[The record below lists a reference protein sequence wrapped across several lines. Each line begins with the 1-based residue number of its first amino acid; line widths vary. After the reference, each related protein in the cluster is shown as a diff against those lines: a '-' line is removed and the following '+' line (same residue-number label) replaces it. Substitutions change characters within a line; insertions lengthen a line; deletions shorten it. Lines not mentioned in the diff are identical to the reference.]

1 MSSIAEEAVAMKRAK
16 EAAAMKR
23 AEEAAAMKAAQEA
36 EEALNATAH
45 VECENDI
52 TSSRIRNDWEARDH
66 PRDWPAPRWFC
77 DAIGTYRNFHGNTK
91 LLISDQLNK
100 CIAHHATMMIHSKFT
115 RQLWIHMSYLPLNK
129 DYFDPVD
136 TPFERIFGSE
146 IVKWTD
152 VRAYLQDHVYFNST
166 LVGVFSGKKM
176 PGY

>member
-1 MSSIAEEAVAMKRAK
+1 MYEIDRSSSHYTDTSLHFIS
-16 EAAAMKR
+16 
-23 AEEAAAMKAAQEA
+23 
-36 EEALNATAH
+36 
-45 VECENDI
+45 I
-52 TSSRIRNDWEARDH
+52 TMI
-66 PRDWPAPRWFC
+66 
-77 DAIGTYRNFHGNTK
+77 
-91 LLISDQLNK
+91 
-100 CIAHHATMMIHSKFT
+100 IHSKFT

-152 VRAYLQDHVYFNST
+152 VRAYLQDHMYFNST